1 MRPIFLALFLSAAAS
16 AQPLFLQAEHP
27 VAPPRIGVPSLRQS
41 ALATATDGTNQ
52 LLVWR
57 DSRND
62 LPAQRT
68 VPVDSDLVCAARI
81 DSRGTVLD
89 SPSLVLPLKGKAIPF
104 WNGHEFVVVAAEEYV
119 RISASGEL
127 LDPVARPY
135 AAPHGALYSIG
146 WTGERLLVVTVD
158 DDARVLRGGT
168 FDGSMGAI
176 RRDFVIDVITFA
188 ASLPP
193 RIAANGSGFM
203 IAGVPTRN
211 GVIAL
216 DGLGNI
222 IGRNDVASGFLL
234 PPVIASD
241 GTNYL
246 VVGLKVFSNSTGFVA
261 VNVAPT
267 GAVRRTNDPAGST
280 NIIGWTSD
288 LTWDGDNYRLV
299 YTANPLV
306 TVKSISFDRDGGALD
321 PDGTAL
327 RTFPAFTYYPT
338 LLAAGRAGARFV
350 FWTGLYEAG
359 DLPASSSDM
368 SWWKGVAYTDPA
380 SFKES
385 KTFDF
390 SRGALPEET
399 PVIATAGDV
408 SLLVWRAADATAAN
422 RFALFAARV
431 DRAGR
436 VLDASPIRVA
446 DTSCSLIAPAVATD
460 GKDFLI
466 VWQQPLSVRAARV
479 SHDGRLLDSAP
490 ILPSNA
496 LAFVN
501 CMSTPPGIAWNGTN
515 YLVVWTDG
523 GNVYGSRITAGGAVL
538 DNRPIAVFSGT
549 SNTAVEP
556 RVASNGRDFMVAWTD
571 PQHLLIHAGR
581 LTGSG
586 ALLEPGGVT
595 LMPGHPSALYW
606 SGTNYVVLSSGNHG
620 VHAARITGSGLRL
633 DDDFSSTTA
642 LLFPTEPNPRVECGA
657 TGCFTYALTG
667 GDVIG
672 TRIDDSGP
680 VKFESTVIAHG
691 ASGWR
696 SIVVFGDVLKNLAY
710 LRLAPESPYADTW
723 HLFIRSTGAGRERAV
738 R

>member
-1 MRPIFLALFLSAAAS
+1 MLFVTVAAS
-16 AQPLFLQAEHP
+16 AQPLFLQPEHP
-27 VAPPRIGVPSLRQS
+27 VAPPRTGVPSLRQS
-41 ALATATDGTNQ
+41 ALAAATDGTNQ

-62 LPAQRT
+62 LPAHRS
-68 VPVDSDLVCAARI
+68 VPVDSDVVCAARI

-89 SPSLVLPLKGKAIPF
+89 SPSLVLPLKGKSIPF

-135 AAPHGALYSIG
+135 PAPHGALYSIG
-146 WTGERLLVVTVD
+146 WTGERLLVVTID
-158 DDARVLRGGT
+158 DNARILRGGT

-176 RRDFVIDVITFA
+176 RRDFVIETIPS
-188 ASLPP
+188 ASSLAP
-193 RIAANGSGFM
+193 RIAANSSGFM
-203 IAGVPTRN
+203 IAGALNRN
-211 GVIAL
+211 SVIAL
-216 DGLGNI
+216 DALGNI
-222 IGRNDVASGFLL
+222 VGRNDVASGFVL

-246 VVGLKVFSNSTGFVA
+246 VVGLRYFSNMSRYVA
-261 VNVAPT
+261 VNVDPK
-267 GAVRRTNDPAGST
+267 GAVRRTNYPAGST
-280 NIIGWTSD
+280 NIVGWGAD

-299 YTANPLV
+299 YPALPLL
-306 TVKSISFDRDGGALD
+306 TVNSISFDQDGGALD
-321 PDGTAL
+321 PDGTVL
-327 RTFPAFTYYPT
+327 RTFPAFSYYPS

-359 DLPASSSDM
+359 DLAASSDM
-368 SWWKGVAYTDPA
+368 SWWKGVAYSDPA

-390 SRGALPEET
+390 SRGALPEES

-408 SLLVWRAADATAAN
+408 SLLIWRAADTTAAN

-460 GKDFLI
+460 GKDFLV

-515 YLVVWTDG
+515 YLVVWADG
-523 GNVYGSRITAGGAVL
+523 SNVYGSRITSGGAVL
-538 DNRPIAVFSGT
+538 DARPVFGGT
-549 SNTAVEP
+549 NNTAVEP

-571 PQHLLIHAGR
+571 PSHLLIHAGR
-581 LTGSG
+581 LTGTG

-595 LMPGHPSALYW
+595 LMPGRPSALYW
-606 SGTNYVVLSSGNHG
+606 SGTNYVALSVGNDG
-620 VHAARITGSGLRL
+620 VHAVRITGSGLRL

-642 LLFPTEPNPRVECGA
+642 LLFPTEANPRVECGA
-657 TGCFTYALTG
+657 KGCFTYAMTG
-667 GDVIG
+667 SDIIA
-672 TRIDDSGP
+672 TRLDDSGP
-680 VKFESTVIAHG
+680 VKFESTVFVRG
-691 ASGWR
+691 ASDWR
-696 SIVVFGDVLKNLAY
+696 SILVFGDVLKNVAY